1 MDVDLW
7 PSKVHSSKHLS
18 VVRAARLNSDNQ
30 QECRK
35 ESDCGVLYGTCEDE
49 CEDETEDG
57 ELDYE
62 SNCDEDGHYDDF
74 DGDEDTRA
82 CFPCPFC
89 YVEIEIHAL
98 CNHLQ
103 EEHCFDMKNSVCPLC
118 AANLGKDVIGHFIVQ
133 HASSLKR
140 RRKSQKSGCWPGTP
154 ATLSRELSLFIG
166 SSTGD
171 RDNAHES
178 APDLILSPFLCNAP
192 VSDTKDILRDKCS
205 DGETSV
211 TSNLKRVEVSNQ
223 DNLHTELN
231 YLFWTRI
238 MNRIQKR
245 EGKKPH
251 LFYSWSCQP
260 SSKVLIYSPG
270 CVNQHWVFSTGDG
283 SRRSII
289 IIGIIWEE
297 RLVKRNMVC
306 SSKSDPSF
314 AVKKDSPTINPFCLQ
329 SSRDKLNK
337 ELMLEIRFSSTIK

>member
-18 VVRAARLNSDNQ
+18 VVRAARLNSD
-30 QECRK
+30 
-35 ESDCGVLYGTCEDE
+35 E

-57 ELDYE
+57 QLDYE

-98 CNHLQ
+98 CTHLQ
-103 EEHCFDMKNSVCPLC
+103 EEHCFDLKNSVCPLC

-211 TSNLKRVEVSNQ
+211 TSNLKR
-223 DNLHTELN
+223 TEPPFLDKDHEQN
-231 YLFWTRI
+231 T
-238 MNRIQKR
+238 
-245 EGKKPH
+245 
-251 LFYSWSCQP
+251 
-260 SSKVLIYSPG
+260 
-270 CVNQHWVFSTGDG
+270 
-283 SRRSII
+283 
-289 IIGIIWEE
+289 EE
-297 RLVKRNMVC
+297 RRQKAAFVLQLVM
-306 SSKSDPSF
+306 
-314 AVKKDSPTINPFCLQ
+314 
-329 SSRDKLNK
+329 
-337 ELMLEIRFSSTIK
+337 STIF